1 MLMPMSDL
9 LHLRFTD
16 LHAPALALA
25 RWTAL
30 LIGWVWLG
38 AQGQRLGWS
47 LASGVL
53 AVALWWGLRLVLA
66 QRMRHE
72 APALGTLLT
81 LGGFTAAGAGF
92 VAQAD
97 GGPAS
102 FWMLMALAVLWA
114 AWSVAL
120 DASAITSKRCQCPW
134 VGWPPVLAAL
144 ITWTVLSV
152 PADQAL
158 TGLPIGLVLL
168 AASLLASATVTAGPT
183 GSRHLPPSRLASGTL
198 PQTSMGLMMG
208 SLWLGSAWC
217 ASAGWSAQTVVGLHL
232 LLMAAL
238 PGLVRLDAIP
248 RQLPPLVSRALPLT
262 LVLMGALLLYAGQ
275 QPAHGLV
282 GMLLLALAWALP
294 VPTNPIAT
302 PMLRWA
308 PLGGPLLL
316 LAVGVWSPSLGPQA
330 LALAYGGLSALA
342 GLTLMT
348 VLVRHFAHQVRLDQ
362 AGTPRKGDASS

>member
-1 MLMPMSDL
+1 MSEQ
-9 LHLRFTD
+9 LHLGVTSLR
-16 LHAPALALA
+16 APAQALS

-30 LIGWVWLG
+30 LLGWVWLG

-47 LASGVL
+47 IASGVL

-66 QRMRHE
+66 QRMRRE
-72 APALGTLLT
+72 APRRGTLLT
-81 LGGFTAAGAGF
+81 LGGLTAVCAGF

-97 GGPAS
+97 GGTAS
-102 FWMLMALAVLWA
+102 FWMLMALAALWA

-120 DASAITSKRCQCPW
+120 DASATNATRCQRPW

-144 ITWTVLSV
+144 ISWAVLSA
-152 PADQAL
+152 PTALSL
-158 TGLPIGLVLL
+158 TGLPIALVLL
-168 AASLLASATVTAGPT
+168 AAALLASATVPARP
-183 GSRHLPPSRLASGTL
+183 SAPRRLPAPITTSTL
-198 PQTSMGLMMG
+198 PQTAMGLMMG

-217 ASAGWSAQTVVGLHL
+217 ASAGWSTQSVVGFHL

-262 LVLMGALLLYAGQ
+262 LVLVGALLLCAGQ
-275 QPAHGLV
+275 QLAHGLV

-294 VPTNPIAT
+294 VPST
-302 PMLRWA
+302 PVARPLLRRA

-316 LAVGVWSPSLGPQA
+316 VAVGVWSPSLGPQA
-330 LALAYGGLSALA
+330 LALAYGALAALA
-342 GLTLMT
+342 GITLLA
-348 VLVRHFAHQVRLDQ
+348 VLVRHIAQHEQPAQTR
-362 AGTPRKGDASS
+362 TTRTGDASP